1 MISLMNFLHA
11 NLFYITLAIF
21 VAGNII
27 VEWLRRRTENFLQ
40 QPLSDFLTGRYGW
53 IQSLAYLIF
62 GLGLAWLGYITHI
75 SLYYV
80 AAVAIGFVV
89 ATKWDYYYHPR
100 QGWIE
105 HAHIISAGIAFGA
118 ATAGLIVERPGIL
131 PWLAPIS
138 YSAVM
143 LTWKTVSAC
152 IHRTTGVTPDNQTVG
167 EKVYTAGLLLSFI
180 L

>member
-105 HAHIISAGIAFGA
+105 HAHIISAGIAYTGAILGVLMTTWHTGGLANGA
-118 ATAGLIVERPGIL
+118 ALAAVAVAFLVNRFVPGNTKLEEASVAGCLMVSL
-131 PWLAPIS
+131 YAMVLA
-138 YSAVM
+138 
-143 LTWKTVSAC
+143 
-152 IHRTTGVTPDNQTVG
+152 
-167 EKVYTAGLLLSFI
+167 
-180 L
+180 